1 MPSARRVRLL
11 GAALLAGIVLLMLW
25 SSHHPAPPLQTT
37 GRAPAPAGKNPSG
50 GGAKAEDEAAAAR
63 EMTDRLKEAEKK
75 AKDLANSK
83 APLKP
88 DSPAVVVGVGS
99 SADGQNE
106 DGEEVG
112 GGESKEEHVAEQELR
127 AILKKAPGELLSCTT
142 LHVRLEGDWGE
153 QG

>member
-25 SSHHPAPPLQTT
+25 SSHHPAPPLQATD
-37 GRAPAPAGKNPSG
+37 RASAPAGKNPG
-50 GGAKAEDEAAAAR
+50 GGGGKAGDEAAAAR

-88 DSPAVVVGVGS
+88 DSPALVVGVGS

-106 DGEEVG
+106 DGEEVEG
-112 GGESKEEHVAEQELR
+112 DESKEEHVAEQELR
-127 AILKKAPGELLSCTT
+127 AILKKAPGESLSHT
-142 LHVRLEGDWGE
+142 RLSVGLPGLG
-153 QG
+153 QTS